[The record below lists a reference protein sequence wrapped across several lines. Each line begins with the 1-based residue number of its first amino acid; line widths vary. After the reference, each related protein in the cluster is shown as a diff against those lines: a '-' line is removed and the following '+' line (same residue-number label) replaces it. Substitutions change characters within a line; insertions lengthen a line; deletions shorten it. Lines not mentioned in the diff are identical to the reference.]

1 MPAISNLNK
10 AFAKINEESS
20 KVADGE
26 YTIEVATGIFN
37 AAVTEFNLDEEK
49 ANQLKVMKFE
59 RPLDEPAKEEPEL
72 EVEPELTPEQVIESL
87 QERIDVLTAVV
98 AKIATLTGNGNHL
111 KEYGIEKWQPSKSD
125 MGKKYN
131 R

>member
-20 KVADGE
+20 KVAEGE

-49 ANQLKVMKFE
+49 ANQLKAMKFD
-59 RPLDEPAKEEPEL
+59 RPLDEPEL
-72 EVEPELTPEQVIESL
+72 EVEPELTPEQVIESM
-87 QERIDVLTAVV
+87 QSRIDVLTAVV